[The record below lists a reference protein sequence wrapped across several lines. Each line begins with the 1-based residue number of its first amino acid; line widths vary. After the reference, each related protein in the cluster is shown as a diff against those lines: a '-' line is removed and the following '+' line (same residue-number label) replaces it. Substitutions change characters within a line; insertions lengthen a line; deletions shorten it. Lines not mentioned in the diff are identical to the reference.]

1 MTAAPGLVLR
11 LRGADSP
18 SNKLN
23 IAAIGIGGQGGS
35 DLNNL
40 TSENIV
46 ALCDVDQERGA
57 ATFKKFPKAPQY
69 QDYRVMFDKMDNQID
84 AVLVA
89 TPDHFHSV
97 AAMEAMRRGKHVF
110 CEKPMAH
117 SIHEVR
123 EMMNAA
129 RKHKV
134 ITQLGNQGHSFDS
147 IRVFREWIE
156 DGAIGAVREVHVMCS
171 SNYSHVD
178 QIEKARAGEPAP
190 ESLNWDVWLGPAA
203 YKPYSSV
210 YVPGKWRGWTA
221 FGTGVIGDW
230 TCHLV
235 DPVFWALDL
244 GAPTTIEADTGD
256 YDPEKQGD
264 TFPSA
269 SIVRYEFPAKGS
281 RPPVKLFWYDGA
293 KTPPRP
299 QEFGPDDKLPTI
311 GGLVIGEKGKIVYGS
326 HGATQLHLLSKE
338 AMAQASK
345 QPQRYAKSPGH
356 YKEWIECCKSG
367 KPAGSHFDYG
377 GPLTEIALLGVIAI
391 RCKGEKLHWDG
402 AKMKF
407 ANSTRANH
415 MLKPSFRKG
424 WRLD

>member
-1 MTAAPGLVLR
+1 
-11 LRGADSP
+11 
-18 SNKLN
+18 
-23 IAAIGIGGQGGS
+23 
-35 DLNNL
+35 
-40 TSENIV
+40 
-46 ALCDVDQERGA
+46 
-57 ATFKKFPKAPQY
+57 
-69 QDYRVMFDKMDNQID
+69 
-84 AVLVA
+84 
-89 TPDHFHSV
+89 
-97 AAMEAMRRGKHVF
+97 
-110 CEKPMAH
+110 
-117 SIHEVR
+117 
-123 EMMNAA
+123 MNAA

-156 DGAIGAVREVHVMCS
+156 DGAIGAVREVHAMCN

-178 QIEKARAGEPAP
+178 QIEKARAGEPVP
-190 ESLNWDVWLGPAA
+190 GSLNWDLWLGPAA

-210 YVPGKWRGWTA
+210 YVPKTWRGWTA

-235 DPVFWALDL
+235 DPVFWTLDL

-269 SIVRYEFPAKGS
+269 SVVRYEFPAKGS
-281 RPPVKLFWYDGA
+281 RPAVKLFWYDGA
-293 KTPPRP
+293 KTPARP
-299 QEFGPDDKLPTI
+299 EEFGPDDKLPTI
-311 GGLVIGEKGKIVYGS
+311 GAMVIGDKGKIVYGS
-326 HGATQLHLLSKE
+326 HGARDLRLLSKD
-338 AMAQASK
+338 AMAAASK

-377 GPLTEIALLGVIAI
+377 GPLTQVALLGVIAI

-407 ANSTRANH
+407 SNSSRANG
-415 MLKPSFRKG
+415 LFKPAFRKG
-424 WRLD
+424 WKLG